1 MNKLKQYD
9 YRFDNSAIDQN
20 GNLKNNLVVTTPEVQ
35 VYAHKNNQYPYSST
49 YDPNGLSQF
58 ANIATLGGLNNLSP
72 TQWARRKLKK
82 YVKVGAATT
91 AVAAAGTAKV
101 IMSNKNK
108 KK

>member
-1 MNKLKQYD
+1 MKIDTLV
-9 YRFDNSAIDQN
+9 DNETEEAQTICYITD
-20 GNLKNNLVVTTPEVQ
+20 KKRYE
-35 VYAHKNNQYPYSST
+35 
-49 YDPNGLSQF
+49 
-58 ANIATLGGLNNLSP
+58 
-72 TQWARRKLKK
+72 ARRKLKK